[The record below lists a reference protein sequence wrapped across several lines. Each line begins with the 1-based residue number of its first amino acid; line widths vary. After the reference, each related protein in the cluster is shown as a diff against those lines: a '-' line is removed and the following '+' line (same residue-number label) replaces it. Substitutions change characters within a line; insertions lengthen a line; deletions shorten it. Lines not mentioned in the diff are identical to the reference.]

1 MRWFFIITIDCW
13 REISRHFFSYSEA
26 KGKSKESL
34 SRLFPHSTVFA
45 YKLLYFIVYARHDF
59 FFEGSKWKTFGISL
73 TQILVSKSPIAP
85 FGTFIYT
92 IQAEGIVLER
102 QNSSREGEL
111 EIIKLS
117 DTR

>member
-1 MRWFFIITIDCW
+1 ML
-13 REISRHFFSYSEA
+13 
-26 KGKSKESL
+26 GMN
-34 SRLFPHSTVFA
+34 
-45 YKLLYFIVYARHDF
+45 

-73 TQILVSKSPIAP
+73 KQILVSKSPIAP

-102 QNSSREGEL
+102 QNSLREGEL

-117 DTR
+117 NTRIRGAGMAQW